1 MAEENRLT
9 ENLEVTEKEESRK
22 ENIFA
27 DSDKIN
33 SQPNFYIRTSER
45 PDGNFIIFNS
55 EILRLKDEN
64 GNPLDD
70 KTIGHFVRLFS
81 LASGNW
87 NYKQK
92 GTATITNSCI
102 NTVGARDK
110 KLKELGYLEEYI
122 HRDEFGRFAG
132 RTYIL
137 NETLDK
143 DIRNNDSI
151 PQEVLNRINN
161 KPNMENPE
169 TDFSKMKNSATY
181 IENNVN
187 QNQLNKRIY
196 NISLGCNS
204 KESSSKS
211 SKEVSNYY
219 TCNMSHD
226 NSLGI
231 NTCSSCNRNTEDVS
245 LIIPN
250 NYTSSNG
257 TCSST
262 GKSNSKPGRKSK
274 AELLKNK
281 VLGIVENE
289 RDDELRENLIN
300 YVNAVFESGKKLG
313 PTQFKSLLEQLE
325 ELSNGKILI
334 KRKIVKNA
342 IPGAYLNF
350 IPLNSRD
357 FDKIRQIEHE
367 YDKKLHPEKYEL
379 ARDENGNLLV
389 F

>member
-1 MAEENRLT
+1 
-9 ENLEVTEKEESRK
+9 
-22 ENIFA
+22 
-27 DSDKIN
+27 
-33 SQPNFYIRTSER
+33 
-45 PDGNFIIFNS
+45 
-55 EILRLKDEN
+55 
-64 GNPLDD
+64 
-70 KTIGHFVRLFS
+70 
-81 LASGNW
+81 
-87 NYKQK
+87 
-92 GTATITNSCI
+92 
-102 NTVGARDK
+102 
-110 KLKELGYLEEYI
+110 
-122 HRDEFGRFAG
+122 
-132 RTYIL
+132 
-137 NETLDK
+137 
-143 DIRNNDSI
+143 
-151 PQEVLNRINN
+151 
-161 KPNMENPE
+161 
-169 TDFSKMKNSATY
+169 
-181 IENNVN
+181 
-187 QNQLNKRIY
+187 
-196 NISLGCNS
+196 
-204 KESSSKS
+204 
-211 SKEVSNYY
+211 
-219 TCNMSHD
+219 MSHD

-231 NTCSSCNRNTEDVS
+231 NTCSSCNRNTKDVS

-250 NYTSSNG
+250 NYTSSNR

-274 AELLKNK
+274 AELLKNE